1 MEKQLAPSA
10 TAKQAGSSSGP
21 VLRANRQKR
30 LRRDLVS
37 AGLEL
42 FMEQGYEETTVAEI
56 AERVD
61 VSRRTFFRHFQSKDD
76 LVFDWMGQL
85 GERVQP
91 VLAAR
96 PLSET
101 PLQAMRETF
110 LVLAEHLVEEERQAR
125 TLIRLIF
132 STASLAG
139 RYHDEHAQWEDEF
152 VSILQRHRNLPE
164 LALFQLRV
172 QVSAAIT
179 AFVVAVRTW
188 AGQDA
193 QSSLPFWLEQAFA
206 ALDGCGGAAGTLVE
220 S

>member
-1 MEKQLAPSA
+1 MEKLLAPSA
-10 TAKQAGSSSGP
+10 TAKQASASSGP

-30 LRRDLVS
+30 LRLDLVN

-76 LVFDWMGQL
+76 VVFHWMGQL

-91 VLAAR
+91 ILAAR

-101 PLQAMRETF
+101 PLQAMRQTF
-110 LVLAEHLVEEERQAR
+110 LALAEHLLEQERQAR
-125 TLIRLIF
+125 ALIRLIY

-139 RYHDEHAQWEDEF
+139 RYHDEHTQWEEAF
-152 VSILQRHRNLPE
+152 VSTLERQRNLPQLE
-164 LALFQLRV
+164 LFQLRV

-193 QSSLPFWLEQAFA
+193 QPSLPFWVEQAFA
-206 ALDGCGGAAGTLVE
+206 ALGACGTHA
-220 S
+220 